1 MTRHLFAQ
9 MPIAIVFSA
18 GGALIFG
25 LTCYGD
31 ETGFG
36 VVTFGLA
43 HLASGL
49 VNLAV
54 YRRFAGARGVWLG
67 AGFLP
72 GSAGRGE
79 PLVIEDV
86 HRARTARRVGA
97 LTTGLAWGLGGVFW
111 PLTPVPGP
119 GFMLVFCYAGIS
131 AGATMTLAADPVAY
145 GLAVYIAL
153 LPDLLSGLG
162 QQHWW
167 GSALILWFGVGTSLA
182 MARNHRAL
190 RESFNL
196 RFENAELLQDTLRA
210 HEAEGLAR
218 RFAERTADAKARFVA
233 AASHDLRQPVQAL
246 SLFVDV
252 LAGLADEQA
261 TRRRELIDAI
271 GRSTDALRGM
281 LEELLDISRLDAGLT
296 MAAPRP
302 VALGPLLEEVLAGLR
317 DECDARDMV
326 MHVRGRPATVLVD
339 AGLLARVL
347 HNLGTNAVR
356 HGGRGRVLVAIR
368 HRGGA
373 CTIQFWD
380 QGPGIPLADTEQI
393 FEDFVQLDNRE
404 RDRSRGLGLGLSIV
418 RRICALHGWPL
429 VLRSRV
435 GRGSMFAVTIGLA
448 QPHDEPM
455 RPSVPR
461 GNETSGLRV
470 MLVEDDPLVCVAARA
485 WLEARGCVVCHAS
498 SGYEAA
504 ALLAEGAREGR
515 PLDVLVTDQRLPG
528 GLAGVDL
535 VARARAHAGAER
547 LPAVLLTGD
556 VEENLGPSLGE
567 GIVVLHKP
575 VCGDG
580 LWEAIQTV
588 TAPR

>member
-1 MTRHLFAQ
+1 MMSHLFAQ

-18 GGALIFG
+18 GGALVFG
-25 LTCYGD
+25 LTCYGA
-31 ETGFG
+31 EAGFD

-49 VNLAV
+49 VNLAA
-54 YRRFAGARGVWLG
+54 YRRFAGTRSVWAG
-67 AGFLP
+67 AGFP
-72 GSAGRGE
+72 GGAGRGE

-86 HRARTARRVGA
+86 QRARTARRIGA

-111 PLTPVPGP
+111 PLTPLPGP
-119 GFMLVFCYAGIS
+119 GFVLVFCYAGIA

-145 GLAVYIAL
+145 GLAVYVAL
-153 LPDLLSGLG
+153 LPDFLSGLG
-162 QQHWW
+162 QHHWW
-167 GSALILWFGVGTSLA
+167 GSALILWFGVGTSFA
-182 MARNHRAL
+182 MVRNHRAL

-252 LAGLADEQA
+252 LAGLADEQTA
-261 TRRRELIDAI
+261 RRRELIDAVA
-271 GRSTDALRGM
+271 RSTDALRAM

-296 MAAPRP
+296 MAAPRR

-368 HRGGA
+368 HRRGA

-380 QGPGIPLADTEQI
+380 QGPGIPPADTERI

-435 GRGSMFAVTIGLA
+435 GHGSMFALTVGLA
-448 QPHDEPM
+448 PNHHEPL
-455 RPSVPR
+455 RPSAPR
-461 GNETSGLRV
+461 GDAPSGLRI
-470 MLVEDDPLVCVAARA
+470 MLVEDDPLVRVAASA
-485 WLEARGCVVCHAS
+485 WLEAKGCVVWEAS
-498 SGYEAA
+498 SGTEAITV
-504 ALLAEGAREGR
+504 LTEGAREGR
-515 PLDVLVTDQRLPG
+515 RIDVLVTDQRLPG
-528 GLAGVDL
+528 GLPGLEL
-535 VARARAHAGAER
+535 VARARASSGAER

-556 VEENLGPSLGE
+556 VEENLGPRLVDGM
-567 GIVVLHKP
+567 VVLRKP

-580 LWEAIQTV
+580 LWDAIQTV
-588 TAPR
+588 TTPR